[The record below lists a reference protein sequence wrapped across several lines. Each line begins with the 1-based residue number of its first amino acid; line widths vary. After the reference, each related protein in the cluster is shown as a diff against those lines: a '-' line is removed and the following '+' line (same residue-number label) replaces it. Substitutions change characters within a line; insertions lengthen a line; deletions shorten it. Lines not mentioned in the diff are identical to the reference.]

1 MDFLLQGQLSVGI
14 FGNLM
19 SVRSRAWCGTL
30 LLFKKKREKKFL
42 LLFMSQAHCVSRNE
56 LTGMR
61 V

>member
-30 LLFKKKREKKFL
+30 LLFIFFKKREKKAFAFVHEPGPL
-42 LLFMSQAHCVSRNE
+42 C
-56 LTGMR
+56 
-61 V
+61 